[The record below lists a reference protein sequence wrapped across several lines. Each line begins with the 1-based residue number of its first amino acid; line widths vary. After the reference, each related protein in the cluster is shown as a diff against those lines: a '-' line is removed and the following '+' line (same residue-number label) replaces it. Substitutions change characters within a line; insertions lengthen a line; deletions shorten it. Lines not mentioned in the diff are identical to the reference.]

1 MYRKRV
7 VNVDIMSMLM
17 KNRKILVYERS
28 VFFVIM
34 IFENNKEKRII
45 FVRKVT
51 LFIAMSLDGYIA
63 DSDEKVDWLVG
74 HDKNIENMEV
84 YNSFIKNID
93 TVIMGWKTYH
103 QIITELSPNEWVYE
117 GMTSYILT
125 HQNHQSTSQIFFTD
139 EKPSQLIHHLKRK
152 EGKGIWICG
161 GANVIQQILQE
172 DMIDEFYISITP
184 TLLGKGI
191 SLFGILDKKID
202 LRLIKTQSYNGI
214 TDLIYQRR

>member
-34 IFENNKEKRII
+34 MFENNKEKRII

-93 TVIMGWKTYH
+93 TVI
-103 QIITELSPNEWVYE
+103 ISPNEWVYE

-125 HQNHQSTSQIFFTD
+125 HQNHQSTSQIF
-139 EKPSQLIHHLKRK
+139 
-152 EGKGIWICG
+152 
-161 GANVIQQILQE
+161 LQ
-172 DMIDEFYISITP
+172 MKSP
-184 TLLGKGI
+184 H
-191 SLFGILDKKID
+191 
-202 LRLIKTQSYNGI
+202 N
-214 TDLIYQRR
+214 